1 MRNPFKRIKVG
12 HLTFVMKKKLFV
24 FIGKSLLLA
33 ALILGLFIGFVHLG
47 VFGHVFSEQEL
58 KDFKNE
64 TASLVLS
71 DDGKI
76 IGKFFADN
84 RTNVEFQQ
92 IPKDLIN
99 ALVATEDARY
109 FDHEGVDSRSLLRV
123 LIKSIILQQ
132 NAGGGSTIT
141 QQLAKNMYGRKSY
154 GFLSMPVNKTKE
166 IILASR
172 LEAIYSKEDIL
183 TLYLNTVP
191 FGENVLGIEAASHR
205 FFNKGVAALKTEESA
220 VLIGMLKANTYYN
233 PRLYPDHALM
243 RRNVVLEQMEKYGY
257 IGPDSLKE
265 LQKKPLKLDYA
276 NLQSEGRANYFLVQ
290 IKKEAAELIKGV
302 NRTTDTVYD
311 LNKSG
316 LIIETT
322 LDYQLQLY
330 VMSAMKSHLSK
341 MQERLDTQYSKGT
354 SKRELNELVSR
365 ELSRL
370 NLDARA
376 DEMKVREMFSW
387 EGFYSDSISVRDSL
401 AKSLS
406 LLHAGFIAINPKDG
420 RIKAWVGGIDHRTQP
435 YDQVFAQRQT
445 ASAFKPILYAAALE
459 QGARPCQYLDNNP
472 IVLEDFDGWQPQNY
486 DHSTGGKYS
495 LSASLAR
502 SMNIPTVNLFFQQDF
517 GLLQNTWNGLG
528 FSQPLVYNPS
538 IALGTATASLYE
550 MAIAYSSFANSGR
563 RIEPVLIKSIKTA
576 KGKVLYAYSEDMPG
590 EEVLSRETSAALTG
604 ILQKAVRE
612 GTGASMKSVYGV
624 SAPLAGKTGTSQDY
638 GDAWFIGYSPNLV
651 MATRVGASFPM
662 IHFNNGA
669 NGAGSTLAL
678 PIVAKTLQ
686 KVQNSSGIKRR
697 YLSNENFENTSE
709 SLACPDYIEDS
720 EIEKF
725 FDDIFKDKNTTFEKA
740 SKKAKRQAKKQNRKS
755 WFKRVFGKKD

>member
-1 MRNPFKRIKVG
+1 
-12 HLTFVMKKKLFV
+12 MKKKLFV
-24 FIGKSLLLA
+24 FIGKLLLLA
-33 ALILGLFIGFVHLG
+33 ILFLGLFIGFVYLG
-47 VFGHVFSEQEL
+47 VFGHVFSEKEL
-58 KDFKNE
+58 REFKNE

-71 DDGKI
+71 DQGKI

-84 RTNVEFQQ
+84 RTNVEYHQ

-123 LIKSIILQQ
+123 LVKSIILQQ

-172 LEAIYSKEDIL
+172 LEKIYSKEDIL

-205 FFNKGVAALKTEESA
+205 FFNKGVSVLKTEESA

-233 PRLYPDHALM
+233 PRLYPDHALV
-243 RRNVVLEQMEKYGY
+243 RRNTVLEQMEKYGY
-257 IGPDSLKE
+257 LGSDGLKE

-290 IKKEAAELIKGV
+290 IKKEATALIEGI
-302 NRTTDTVYD
+302 NREADTVYD

-322 LDYQLQLY
+322 LDDQLQLY
-330 VMSAMKSHLSK
+330 AMSAMKSHLSK
-341 MQERLDTQYSKGT
+341 MQARLYSQYTKGND
-354 SKRELNELVSR
+354 RQELNDLVSR
-365 ELSRL
+365 ELKRL
-370 NLDARA
+370 KLDARA
-376 DEMKVREMFSW
+376 DEKKVREMFSW
-387 EGFYSDSISVRDSL
+387 DGFYSDSISVRDSL
-401 AKSLS
+401 KRSLTM
-406 LLHAGFIAINPKDG
+406 LHAGFIAINPKDG
-420 RIKAWVGGIDHRTQP
+420 KIKAWVGGIDFRTQP
-435 YDQVFAQRQT
+435 YDQIFAQRQT

-459 QGARPCQYLDNNP
+459 QGARPCQYLDNDP
-472 IVLEDFDGWQPQNY
+472 IVLQDFEGWEPQNY
-486 DHSTGGKYS
+486 DRSLGGKYS

-517 GLLQNTWNGLG
+517 GELQHVWNGLG
-528 FSQPLVYNPS
+528 FSQPLEYNPS
-538 IALGTATASLYE
+538 VALGTATASLYE
-550 MAIAYSSFANSGR
+550 MAIAYAGFANSGK
-563 RIEPVLIKSIKTA
+563 RIEPVMIKSIKTA
-576 KGKVLYAYSEDMPG
+576 KGKVLYKLPEQRPAEQ
-590 EEVLSRETSAALTG
+590 VLSDLTSSALTG
-604 ILQKAVRE
+604 ILEKAVRE

-624 SAPLAGKTGTSQDY
+624 SGPIAGKTGTSQDY
-638 GDAWFIGYSPNLV
+638 GDAWFVGYTPDLV
-651 MATRVGASFPM
+651 LATRVGASYPM
-662 IHFNNGA
+662 IHFNSGA

-686 KVQNSSGIKRR
+686 KVQRNPRLKRD
-697 YLSNENFENTSE
+697 YLLKNNFTDTSE
-709 SLACPDYIEDS
+709 YLACPDFIEDS
-720 EIEKF
+720 DIEKF

-740 SKKAKRQAKKQNRKS
+740 SKKAKRQAKKEKRKS